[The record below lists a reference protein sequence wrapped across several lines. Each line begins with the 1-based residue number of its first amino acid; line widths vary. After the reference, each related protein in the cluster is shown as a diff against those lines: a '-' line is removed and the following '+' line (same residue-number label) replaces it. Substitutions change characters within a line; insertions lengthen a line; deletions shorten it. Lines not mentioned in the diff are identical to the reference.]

1 MSIRPI
7 VVATILLSATWTT
20 APVWAQQ
27 TAAQP
32 SDTQSSD
39 TQQADQDTV
48 RSDDITDE
56 EALRQLEQKFAD
68 AFIAKDLDAIMA
80 LYNPYV
86 LVYDV
91 VPPRQYVGL
100 ANYRKDWEDY
110 LGSIDG
116 TPKFQI
122 DNLAITVEG
131 NLGFSTSIQKVSGT
145 DTKGQPFD
153 FAFRVTDVY
162 RKTNNGEWQIVHEH
176 VSVPVNLETN
186 TPDLSSKE

>member
-1 MSIRPI
+1 MSIRSII
-7 VVATILLSATWTT
+7 VIAAMLGMT
-20 APVWAQQ
+20 APGSAQQ
-27 TAAQP
+27 T
-32 SDTQSSD
+32 DTQPD
-39 TQQADQDTV
+39 TQQADTDQDTV
-48 RSDDITDE
+48 QADTITDE
-56 EALRQLEQKFAD
+56 DALRQLEQKFAD
-68 AFIAKDLDAIMA
+68 AFIAKDIDAIMA

-91 VPPRQYVGL
+91 VPPRQYLGL
-100 ANYRKDWEDY
+100 ANYRKDWETY

-131 NLGFSTSIQKVSGT
+131 NLGYSTSIQKVSGT
-145 DTKGQPFD
+145 DTKGQSFD

-176 VSVPVNLETN
+176 VSVPVNLENN